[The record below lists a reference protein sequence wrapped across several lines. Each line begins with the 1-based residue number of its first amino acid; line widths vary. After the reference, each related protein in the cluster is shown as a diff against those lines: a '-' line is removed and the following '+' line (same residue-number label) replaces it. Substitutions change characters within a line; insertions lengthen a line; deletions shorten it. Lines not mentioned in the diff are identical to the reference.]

1 MGNKFHERRDMSRVQ
16 RTTSEERIAV
26 FQNKRQNIA
35 EVASLDVLELSEW
48 IDDLPNHLNDK
59 QMRLQKHTF

>member
-1 MGNKFHERRDMSRVQ
+1 MNEETCPECSGQ
-16 RTTSEERIAV
+16 RLKKESLYFRI
-26 FQNKRQNIA
+26 NGKNIA

-59 QMRLQKHTF
+59 QMRLQKAYFLK